1 MLQVRE
7 ITPGF
12 LGAASKMLPGFG
24 DQTLLTAVAMAEPSQ
39 DVNASHPLFGI
50 DPIIV
55 LAALISC
62 FCVTSFLQSKY

>member
-7 ITPGF
+7 ITPNFIGE
-12 LGAASKMLPGFG
+12 ASEMLPGL
-24 DQTLLTAVAMAEPSQ
+24 DRQTLLISTAMTGPRR
-39 DVNASHPLFGI
+39 DDNASHPLFGI

-62 FCVTSFLQSKY
+62 FFVTSFLQSKY